1 MRADGGSTG
10 VYKMSNVQKKTA
22 KKKERRKPV
31 EKEDLGPE
39 TATIWDESDGKDAQG
54 RNAKISP

>member
-22 KKKERRKPV
+22 KKKERRNPV

-39 TATIWDESDGKDAQG
+39 TATI
-54 RNAKISP
+54 